1 MIRGAL
7 EVASWRVTCVW
18 ERDPLVGGA
27 GEGGAGGV
35 WALRLTLVEHVKEH
49 YPFSEERAGLAGSAC
64 LG

>member
-49 YPFSEERAGLAGSAC
+49 YPFSEE
-64 LG
+64 